1 MHNVGGFR
9 ELSLCIKERL
19 RDAIEGL
26 HLTAGKVTLFTIF
39 AGGFVFLSVFSFISL
54 EVGVKRVSADNVTT
68 SVRILNTP
76 PQWTV
81 DAQEEFES
89 SVTVPSNVGTTTSWI
104 GTGTDSNN
112 DNFYLLVCKTN
123 TAPTAHSAAPPTCGG
138 GNGNQWAV
146 SPSTASAAQAR
157 AATTTWEVF
166 PESNVW
172 YAWICDDNS
181 SLAQCNATP
190 KQGTGSTASPFIVNH
205 PPVFASISNDGPK
218 NPGQSV
224 TWTSGS
230 YDTDTL
236 TTNTVRLIV
245 CKASDFVAATA
256 RCGVGGTWAT
266 STLAASNAATST
278 FFAIPYQDKT
288 YNAFVYLVDAFNL
301 AATSTVE
308 GTNSTF
314 AISDIAPSISA
325 ATVSLVNTSGSGNL
339 TLTVPN
345 GKTTGFK
352 VQFQVDDNNS
362 CLNASGGNEIAN
374 IITDVYRSGVTQ
386 ASCQTSGNFNS
397 NSCYPSASP
406 YTDFSCTQDGG
417 SCSGASDTSST
428 WTCNFGFWYNADPTD
443 GTLSSDT
450 QYFGQN
456 WLASVQAGDD
466 NFATSTLTESSTGNE
481 LVSFLAFDV
490 PETSI
495 YFGALQP
502 GDTTDPL
509 ATTTVLKAIGNVGL
523 DQTVYGDTMCTTWS
537 APDSC
542 DTNGISSANDITV
555 VNQKIATS
563 TVAYASSF
571 AYALS
576 GSTTPVSVAIHVLKT
591 TATDTPQTKTNYW
604 GISIP
609 IALQVAGN
617 YTGQDTITAVKSN
630 PSNW

>member
-1 MHNVGGFR
+1 MHTVGGDRALFSR
-9 ELSLCIKERL
+9 ISAASRGYL
-19 RDAIEGL
+19 RGL
-26 HLTAGKVTLFTIF
+26 NLTAGKVTLFTLA
-39 AGGFVFLSVFSFISL
+39 AGSFVFVSVFSFVSL
-54 EVGVKRVSADNVTT
+54 EVGVRHVSADNVTT

-81 DAQEEFES
+81 DAQEEYES
-89 SVTVPSNVGTTTSWI
+89 STANPSNVGTTTSWI
-104 GTGTDSNN
+104 ATGTDSNN
-112 DNFYLLVCKTN
+112 DNYYLLVCKTN
-123 TAPTAHSAAPPTCGG
+123 TAPTAHSGTAPTCGG

-146 SPSTASAAQAR
+146 SSATASTAQAR

-166 PESNVW
+166 PESNTW

-181 SLAQCNATP
+181 SLAQCNATA

-205 PPVFASISNDGPK
+205 PPVFASVSNDAPK

-236 TTNTVRLIV
+236 TTHTVKLFV
-245 CKASDFVAATA
+245 CKSNDFSSVTQS
-256 RCGVGGTWAT
+256 CGAGGTWAT
-266 STLAASNAATST
+266 STLQSTNAATST
-278 FFAIPYQDKT
+278 YFAIPYQDKT
-288 YNAFVYLVDAFNL
+288 YNAYVYLVDAFGL

-314 AISDIAPSISA
+314 AISNVAPTISA

-362 CLNASGGNEIAN
+362 CLNASGGDEVTHVVA
-374 IITDVYRSGVTQ
+374 DAYRSGVTQ
-386 ASCQTSGNFNS
+386 ASCQTAGNFNE

-406 YTDFSCTQDGG
+406 NTDFVCSQDVG

-428 WTCNFGFWYNADPTD
+428 WTCTFGLWYNADPTD
-443 GTLSSDT
+443 GTTGADT
-450 QYFGQN
+450 QYYSQN

-466 NFATSTLTESSTGNE
+466 NYATSTLIESSTGNE

-490 PETSI
+490 PETSV

-509 ATTTVLKAIGNVGL
+509 ATTTSLKALGNVGL
-523 DQTVYGDTMCTTWS
+523 DQTVYGDTMCTNWT

-542 DTNGISSANDITV
+542 DSDGISSANDITV
-555 VNQKIATS
+555 NNQKIATS
-563 TVAYASSF
+563 SVAYA
-571 AYALS
+571 AGYALS
-576 GSTTPVSVAIHVLKT
+576 GSTTPVSVGINVPKT
-591 TATDTPQTKTNYW
+591 TATSTPQSKNSYW

-609 IALQVAGN
+609 SALSVAGN
-617 YTGQDTITAVKSN
+617 YSGQDTITAVKSN
-630 PSNW
+630 AANW